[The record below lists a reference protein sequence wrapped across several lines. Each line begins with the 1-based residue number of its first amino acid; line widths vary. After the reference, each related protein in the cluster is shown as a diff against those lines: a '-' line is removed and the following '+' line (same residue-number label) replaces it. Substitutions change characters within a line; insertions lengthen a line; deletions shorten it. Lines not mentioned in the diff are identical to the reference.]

1 MKKIFNSLFIMAAV
15 TAMFSVTSC
24 TKTCDLGYEGSDCKT
39 ETRAKYLGNFNGTE
53 VSTLAGTGPVSVNA
67 TSVNGDVTKV
77 NFYNIYDAGFNTT
90 ATLQADGSLNI
101 ATQSFGTGQISG
113 SAVITGGKVKITY
126 TITAGGTADACTWT
140 LN

>member
-1 MKKIFNSLFIMAAV
+1 MKKILNSLFIMAAV

-140 LN
+140 QN